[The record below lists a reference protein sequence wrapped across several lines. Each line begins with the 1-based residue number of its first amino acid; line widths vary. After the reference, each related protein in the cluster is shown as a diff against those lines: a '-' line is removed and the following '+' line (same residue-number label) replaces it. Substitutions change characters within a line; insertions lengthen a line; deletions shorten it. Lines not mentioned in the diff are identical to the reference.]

1 MLTSETI
8 LPLLT
13 VLQPPD
19 AVPSVP
25 PVTTRIQLLPF
36 QQLSWENF
44 ERLCHRLTAFGGD
57 VEHCARYG
65 RQGEAQAGIDIYAR
79 LSDGKYH
86 CLQAKRHSSFGAS
99 KLRDTVDLFLAGKW
113 VTRASRFT
121 VAVQASLGSTQEQEE
136 IERQAKRLAEQG
148 IVFSVLDGENL
159 TDELREHP
167 VLVDD
172 FFGRPW
178 VVALLGYE
186 VAKGLGT
193 RLDGGDFARVRS
205 ELARVYQAQ
214 FHFFDPGSFGS
225 ISDEDGRPALSLL
238 ERFLKPDIL
247 VREIVQPLESG
258 KIARSEGE
266 WPPSGAIGLPHMAS
280 ERAIRSSDPVAGGRM
295 RRLSVAEWLGESQ
308 RLVVLGDA
316 GCGKSTLLRV
326 IALDLLHDQEHFPE
340 LAARWGQHLPIYIPF
355 ARWASVAARDG
366 HAIGIKEIVRRSLEQ
381 LLTESI
387 ADLLDQAINDQRVLV
402 LIDGLDEW
410 ANEQA
415 ARATLS
421 MLVTTVEAHS
431 IPVMVSGRPRGLSR
445 IGALPTNWKRG
456 TVAPLS
462 TGQQAAISGRWF
474 ERYSTAARALTNVS
488 EAKLRTSRFM
498 AELARDANL
507 GALATVPLL
516 LVGLVTLAL
525 RGQILP
531 RTRND
536 IYDQLVRV
544 LLEVHPDSRATAS
557 GDTESRFRHATDAN
571 QRRAAI
577 ARLGFAVREQTG
589 GAGMPVVTARE
600 VLRTYLAS
608 PHGFDFAEVDAAAA
622 ANEILSVNAETQG
635 LIVEKGPGEVGFVHA
650 SFEEFLGAEHIGG
663 WPFADIEEFVR
674 AHAGEGRWRNVIT
687 NVLGRIQ
694 RRDEFDRLVAI
705 VEMPDSDEVASYHRQ
720 FLLGD
725 IAFGPGMRSTATAKR
740 LALATMSRVES
751 EDWMPARREALASVL
766 RGLTD
771 PTLKDDIDQRLDRWV
786 PAQLSS
792 FRRAALIQALG
803 EWQPTRQLQDLLYMA
818 MYDEERDVQR
828 AASAAYAKA
837 FASSAEACQRLLDGL
852 ARTRDLGAS
861 AALLESLAH
870 GWAEVPEATSLFKE
884 AWDSHSAEMCLVG
897 VLGLAATGKVSDEA
911 RDAVLRGQSFWS
923 DISYPYRELALAM
936 LMKYWPGDE
945 TLVKS
950 ALRRLSHDSASPWE
964 YDGAMAYLMESP
976 VDRPDVCAWILAQ
989 FERDYPFN
997 LPSDERIWS
1006 QVGRFAATHPA
1017 IRAAANAYWCNPE
1030 NRIINL
1036 HYLPGYTAWIAD
1048 PPLASVLIEVLN
1060 KKKKSFDHYWALSA
1074 LLAGWGRN
1082 HPQVKSAIDAL
1093 ADASD
1098 EDLENLAAFLPEIMQ
1113 DKAAA
1118 RLRLLRMST
1127 RPQLRRDLL
1136 ATGLVSCGCDAS
1148 DNEAVAAI
1156 LAFPEELRRIFESSH
1171 QLFHTFGAHA
1181 KVRAFA
1187 VECIQEASG
1196 SLPTIAAAYSD
1207 DPELAPALF
1216 DRAVPLPVELRTQV
1230 VEIAAAGAT
1239 GTALEGVLGR
1249 GMFEADP
1256 ELRARMVIARY
1267 QALPSDAHVAARQ
1280 ALLTQLVA
1288 VGPDYESARAA
1299 ALAGLVTIG
1308 EFGALAALE
1317 DRGKPVALV
1326 TASLTESIA
1335 SVERLVCERFA
1346 EFEGAFGDSLVERFE
1361 SHGRRSKLAQI
1372 LSVAPSASP
1381 AARAAF
1387 LTFAEL
1393 GKIPL
1398 SPTALRALA
1407 AERPGSDL
1415 LLTRCWDLLA
1425 SRDHGNNRAIVNG
1438 EIGIILRDHFSGN
1451 VSVRQKLV
1459 ERFRKAPITANA
1471 IPLAIFAPDD
1481 DELPFPVEFKT
1492 FGGEF
1497 GDWAVAM
1504 HVAAHRADSVTFCA
1518 LLEAVVTRRSL
1529 TQFDAQQITNLAVE
1543 ERLLQDPELEDLMIA
1558 RIESEAEPSVSGSFA
1573 RYLTTAGKLNSEAR
1587 GRALDLLSAFSAN
1600 QRLPVAGYDAVADQ
1614 WRAVRATLLDA
1625 VSAGLELD

>member
-1 MLTSETI
+1 MLASETTF
-8 LPLLT
+8 PPLT

-19 AVPSVP
+19 AVPSVL
-25 PVTTRIQLLPF
+25 PVNTRTQVLPF
-36 QQLSWENF
+36 DGLSWENF
-44 ERLCHRLTAFGGD
+44 ERLCHRLTALGGD
-57 VEHCARYG
+57 VEHCTRYG

-86 CLQAKRHSSFGAS
+86 CVQAKRHGSFGPS

-113 VTRASRFT
+113 AARASRFT
-121 VAVQASLGSTQEQEE
+121 IAVQATLGSTQDQEE
-136 IERQAKRLAEQG
+136 IERQAKRLAEHD

-159 TDELREHP
+159 TNKLREHP
-167 VLVDD
+167 MLVDD

-178 VVALLGYE
+178 VEALLGQE
-186 VAKGLGT
+186 IAKGLGT
-193 RLDGGDFARVRS
+193 RLDGGEFARVRS

-247 VREIVQPLESG
+247 VREVVQPLESG
-258 KIARSEGE
+258 KLARSEGE
-266 WPPSGAIGLPHMAS
+266 WPPSGAEGVPHLAS
-280 ERAIRSSDPVAGGRM
+280 DRAVKSSDSVAGGRM
-295 RRLSVAEWLGESQ
+295 RRLSVAEWLSESQ

-326 IALDLLHDQEHFPE
+326 IALDLLHEQEHFPE

-355 ARWASVAARDG
+355 ARWSSLAARDG

-387 ADLLDQAINDQRVLV
+387 ADLLDRAINDQRVLV

-415 ARATLS
+415 ARSTLS

-474 ERYSTAARALTNVS
+474 ERYSTAARAGTNVS
-488 EAKLRTSRFM
+488 EARLRTGRFM

-577 ARLGFAVREQTG
+577 ARLAFEVREQTG
-589 GAGMPVVTARE
+589 GAGMPIVTARE
-600 VLRTYLAS
+600 ALRTYLAS
-608 PHGFDFAEVDAAAA
+608 PQGFDFAEVDAAAA

-663 WPFADIEEFVR
+663 WPFVDIEQFVR

-705 VEMPDSDEVASYHRQ
+705 IEIPDSDEVASYHRQ

-740 LALATMSRVES
+740 LALATMSKVEF
-751 EDWMPARREALASVL
+751 EDWMPARREALASIL
-766 RGLTD
+766 KGLTD
-771 PTLKDDIDQRLDRWV
+771 PTLKVDIDQWLDRWV

-792 FRRAALIQALG
+792 FGRAALIQALG
-803 EWQPTRQLQDLLYMA
+803 EWQPTIQLQDLLYKA
-818 MYDEERDVQR
+818 MHDEERDVQR
-828 AASAAYAKA
+828 AASAAYAKV
-837 FASSAEACQRLLDGL
+837 FASSDEACQRLLNGL
-852 ARTRDLGAS
+852 ASTRDLAAS

-870 GWAEVPEATSLFKE
+870 GWAEVPEAASLFKE
-884 AWDSHSAEMCLVG
+884 AWHSHSAELALVG
-897 VLGLAATGKVSDEA
+897 ILGLAATGNASDEA
-911 RDAVLRGQSFWS
+911 RDAVLRGQSIWS
-923 DISYPYRELALAM
+923 DVSYPYRDLALTM

-945 TLVKS
+945 TLVKD
-950 ALRRLSHDSASPWE
+950 ALKRLYRNSDSLWQ

-989 FERDYPFN
+989 FDLDYPFN
-997 LPSDERIWS
+997 LPGDRRIWS
-1006 QVGRFAATHPA
+1006 QIGRFAAAHPE
-1017 IRAAANAYWCNPE
+1017 IRAAANAYWCNPK

-1036 HYLPGYTAWIAD
+1036 HYLPGYTAYIAD
-1048 PPLASVLIEVLN
+1048 PPLAAVLIEVLN
-1060 KKKKSFDHYWALSA
+1060 EKKKSFDQYWALSA

-1082 HPQVKSAIDAL
+1082 HPEVKSAINAL
-1093 ADASD
+1093 ADAPD

-1113 DKAAA
+1113 DKVAA
-1118 RLRLLRMST
+1118 RKRLIRMSI
-1127 RPQLRRDLL
+1127 RPKLRRDLL
-1136 ATGLVSCGCDAS
+1136 ATGLVACGCDVS

-1156 LAFPEELRRIFESSH
+1156 LAFPEELRGIYEPSY

-1187 VECIQEASG
+1187 VECIQEANP
-1196 SLPTIAAAYSD
+1196 SLPTIAAAYLN
-1207 DPELAPALF
+1207 DPDLTPALF

-1230 VEIAAAGAT
+1230 VEVAAAGAT
-1239 GTALEGVLGR
+1239 GTALEGVLSR
-1249 GMFEADP
+1249 GMLEADP

-1267 QALPSDAHVAARQ
+1267 KALPSDAHVTARQ
-1280 ALLTQLVA
+1280 ELLTQMTA
-1288 VGPDYESARAA
+1288 VGPYYETARAA

-1308 EFGALAALE
+1308 EFGTLAALE
-1317 DRGKPVALV
+1317 DRGKPVELV
-1326 TASLTESIA
+1326 TGSLSESIA

-1346 EFEGAFGDSLVERFE
+1346 EFETAFGDSLVERFE
-1361 SHGRRSKLAQI
+1361 SHGRGSKLAQI
-1372 LSVAPSASP
+1372 LSVAPSASQ

-1387 LTFAEL
+1387 LTFAEA

-1398 SPTALRALA
+1398 TPSALRALA
-1407 AERPGSDL
+1407 TERPGSEL
-1415 LLTRCWDLLA
+1415 LLARCWDALA
-1425 SRDHGNNRAIVNG
+1425 YRDHGNNRAIVNG
-1438 EIGIILRDHFSGN
+1438 EIGLILRDHFLGN
-1451 VSVRQKLV
+1451 ISVHQKLV
-1459 ERFRKAPITANA
+1459 EQYRSNRRTAYA
-1471 IPLAIFAPDD
+1471 LPLAIFAPDA
-1481 DELPFPVEFKT
+1481 DELAFPIESETLGHEFA
-1492 FGGEF
+1492 
-1497 GDWAVAM
+1497 DWTVAIYI
-1504 HVAAHRADSVTFCA
+1504 AAHRVDNATFCT
-1518 LLEAVVTRRSL
+1518 LLEAVVTRRWL

-1543 ERLLQDPELEDLMIA
+1543 ERLLRDPELVDLMMA
-1558 RIESEAEPSVSGSFA
+1558 RIGRNVDPSISGSFA
-1573 RYLTTAGKLNSEAR
+1573 RYLAAAGKLNSEAR
-1587 GRALDLLSAFSAN
+1587 VRAFDLLSAFGAN